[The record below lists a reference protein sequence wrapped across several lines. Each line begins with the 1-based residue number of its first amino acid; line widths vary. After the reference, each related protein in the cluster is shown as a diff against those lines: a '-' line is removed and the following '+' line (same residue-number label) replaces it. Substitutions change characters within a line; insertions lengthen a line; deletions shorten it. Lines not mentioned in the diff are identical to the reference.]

1 MPYVKPELR
10 STLDPAVDRV
20 VNALR
25 ELELDYP
32 ESCTEGNL
40 NYVISSILNT
50 VYTNGGYKAINDA
63 VGVLECVKQ
72 EFYRRVASPYED
84 VKSQLNGDVYTGAEN
99 ANGS

>member
-72 EFYRRVASPYED
+72 EFYRRMASPELD
-84 VKSQLNGDVYTGAEN
+84 SERVDFGDVYR
-99 ANGS
+99 